1 MKLNLEFNHL
11 KEVNQSYKEHAKDAL
26 KISKDLFVVSLKLVV
41 HAIYPD
47 VFTDDAS
54 KTCNEIVKMANKK
67 RNIISETELLM
78 EESLNENEVFRNRE
92 ILEDSNNLED
102 NEEENK
108 EDDELEKK
116 DK

>member
-26 KISKDLFVVSLKLVV
+26 KISKDLFLTSLKLVV

-54 KTCNEIVKMANKK
+54 NTCKDIIQMTNNK
-67 RNIISETELLM
+67 RNINCEE
-78 EESLNENEVFRNRE
+78 ECESLIPDDEDENNIFTNRE
-92 ILEDSNNLED
+92 ILEDSNNLDEEID
-102 NEEENK
+102 EENL
-108 EDDELEKK
+108 EEKK

>member
-26 KISKDLFVVSLKLVV
+26 KISKDLFLTSLKLVV

-47 VFTDDAS
+47 VFTNDAS
-54 KTCNEIVKMANKK
+54 NICNDIVKMTNKK
-67 RNIISETELLM
+67 RNINN
-78 EESLNENEVFRNRE
+78 EEECEYLIPDNEDENNVFTNRE
-92 ILEDSNNLED
+92 ILEDSNNLDEEI
-102 NEEENK
+102 EEENL
-108 EDDELEKK
+108 EEKK

>member
-26 KISKDLFVVSLKLVV
+26 KISKDLFLTSLKLVV

-54 KTCNEIVKMANKK
+54 NTCKDIIQMANNK
-67 RNIISETELLM
+67 RNINCEE
-78 EESLNENEVFRNRE
+78 ECESLVSKDFSIDDDDENNVFTNRE
-92 ILEDSNNLED
+92 TLEDSNNLD
-102 NEEENK
+102 EENL
-108 EDDELEKK
+108 EEKK
-116 DK
+116 EK